1 MAQIEM
7 ENIDNNQLFD
17 LVLKEAGGFGR
28 YQKLLLVLSL
38 FVSILAASNHLS
50 PIYLTYTPDYECIEG
65 DPNSILQNITMVNI
79 SQNLVLFITCK
90 QPILNSLFYKVEV
103 FVWDQNK
110 QQTTPL
116 IF

>member
-1 MAQIEM
+1 MAQIDM

-79 SQNLVLFITCK
+79 S
-90 QPILNSLFYKVEV
+90 
-103 FVWDQNK
+103 
-110 QQTTPL
+110 L
-116 IF
+116 IHHM

>member
-17 LVLKEAGGFGR
+17 LILKESGGFGR

-79 SQNLVLFITCK
+79 SLVHHM
-90 QPILNSLFYKVEV
+90 
-103 FVWDQNK
+103 
-110 QQTTPL
+110 QTTNPKL
-116 IF
+116 SFLQGRRF

>member
-1 MAQIEM
+1 MAQIDM

-65 DPNSILQNITMVNI
+65 DPNSILQNITTVSNI
-79 SQNLVLFITCK
+79 SCSPHMNNQ
-90 QPILNSLFYKVEV
+90 YKSRV
-103 FVWDQNK
+103 FATNFW
-110 QQTTPL
+110 L
-116 IF
+116 LLAR